1 MTTRTQHLRPDS
13 APAHDHVVAFYDS
26 DAVLQQVAAGY
37 LGDGLARGERLLAVV
52 SPRTEEVLRTTL
64 DADLADHVVWGVDI
78 SYRGLGA
85 MFDGYRRLF
94 AEQRA
99 AGTTVRLISEY
110 HDDSGNRAGAERL
123 ESYVRMEAASNE
135 VFSPFGHTWACLY
148 DTRNYPEPLLQRV
161 MQVHPATLRA
171 DDGIRANHDYR
182 APADYLTA
190 HREQLQPVPDR
201 TGVDLVLHG
210 TEDLRD
216 LRRALQIWTTPLPV
230 DVERIAPVL
239 LVVGEAATNALQH
252 GRPPVR
258 VRAWRTGDDLHVRI
272 DDHGDRPVPVTAG
285 YQPPIGF
292 GSGVGLFA
300 ARSVADTVRVVS
312 GDGITS
318 VALVFQ
324 LHR

>member
-1 MTTRTQHLRPDS
+1 MVRQGLSLAGLPPVFLAGTAGRAAMTTRTPQPRPDS

-148 DTRNYPEPLLQRV
+148 DTRNYPEPLLHRV
-161 MQVHPATLRA
+161 MQVHPAMLRA
-171 DDGIRANHDYR
+171 DDRVRANPDYR
-182 APADYLTA
+182 QPAEFLAA
-190 HREQLQPVPDR
+190 HREQLQPVPAGV
-201 TGVDLVLHG
+201 GVDLVLQVID
-210 TEDLRD
+210 DLRD
-216 LRRALQIWTTPLPV
+216 L
-230 DVERIAPVL
+230 
-239 LVVGEAATNALQH
+239 
-252 GRPPVR
+252 
-258 VRAWRTGDDLHVRI
+258 
-272 DDHGDRPVPVTAG
+272 
-285 YQPPIGF
+285 
-292 GSGVGLFA
+292 
-300 ARSVADTVRVVS
+300 
-312 GDGITS
+312 
-318 VALVFQ
+318 
-324 LHR
+324 

>member
-1 MTTRTQHLRPDS
+1 MTTRTPQQRPDS

-26 DAVLQQVAAGY
+26 DAALQQVAAGY
-37 LGDGLARGERLLAVV
+37 LGEGLARGERLLAVV
-52 SPRTEEVLRTTL
+52 SPRTEEVLRATL
-64 DADLADHVVWGVDI
+64 DADLADLVVWGVDI

-110 HDDSGNRAGAERL
+110 HDDSGGGAAAERL

-148 DTRNYPEPLLQRV
+148 DTRSYPEPLLHRV

-171 DDGIRANHDYR
+171 DDRIRANPDYR
-182 APADYLTA
+182 PPADYLTA
-190 HREQLQPVPDR
+190 HREQLQPVPDS
-201 TGVDLVLHG
+201 TGVDVVLHG
-210 TEDLRD
+210 TQDLRD
-216 LRRALQIWTTPLPV
+216 LRRALQSWTAPLPV
-230 DVERIAPVL
+230 DVQAVEPVL

-258 VRAWRTGDDLHVRI
+258 VRAWRTGDDMHVRI
-272 DDHGDRPVPVTAG
+272 DDHGDHAVPVTAG
-285 YQPPIGF
+285 YQPPTGF
-292 GSGVGLFA
+292 GSGIGLFA

-312 GDGITS
+312 GDGLTS
-318 VALVFQ
+318 VGLVFQ
-324 LHR
+324 LRR